1 VAVLAD
7 VLELTDDEIDAMRSS
22 PLWPVRLAAT
32 PTVPRECRAEDTWVY
47 RPGQFDGITAP
58 TLLLSGSDSLAGI
71 AEATD
76 RAAAAIPGARVHV
89 LEGHAHFA
97 HKTDPAMVTAVIR
110 QFLAR

>member
-1 VAVLAD
+1 VLAD

-58 TLLLSGSDSLAGI
+58 TLLLTGSDSLPGI
-71 AEATD
+71 TEATD
-76 RAAAAIPGARVHV
+76 RAAAAIPGARVDV

-110 QFLAR
+110 QFLAL